1 MRGWEIE
8 AMVRKSTVRY
18 SDSLRLACFIGPN
31 LLAALETLCAAVV
44 MCARLA
50 NGGDVV
56 ADPHLP
62 GEVNYV
68 TQDAADFRPPQ
79 YPGEYYEAKVP
90 ATLDLAER
98 GRLAINALTG
108 MLNPNC
114 DDELY
119 TAVYHMTDPP
129 VMVHSDSDLNTMGK
143 YLEAIPLVRSTC
155 GSQQNLDVE
164 RGLMRTFLKMQG
176 DDGLIYLPVKG
187 RPWTLPPTRQANSGM
202 PGIHDGVDQ
211 VGLLGYGN
219 VRALAAFLVYAQKD
233 PDGPWRDAARKL
245 VDGLKRTVVEDGDI
259 AYTFSS
265 WSTPGRA
272 IQKPDKPPTGILG
285 GMVAWLAQYLVI
297 YDRAVGDPDA
307 TRLAQK
313 MLHYTF
319 GDMKYFGEDGRFLND
334 GVDVGAGRDEGHCAH
349 FHTHAMNILAALYVV
364 DRTHDAWLLDRARRA
379 YEWASSRQSE
389 SEPLVGYFPEVTSD
403 FVGEREQTKTSETCE
418 VADMIQSAMMLSHL
432 GIDKWDDADRWIR
445 NQLAENQLTGTS
457 WRTDGHIVLTD
468 FAPLPPLPL
477 GQYTTDRV
485 LERTVGSFSGWAS
498 MNDWVGR
505 PKRRVTIMNCCSGS
519 GARVLYAAW
528 KNMIS
533 FDEVKQSLKVHLLL
547 NRASPWADIDS
558 CIPFTGQVDVHLKRD
573 LDLSVRIPEWV
584 EPDDVR
590 CRVESEDRELEFDGR
605 YAQVGHVAAGQKVT
619 VTFPIAERTDHV
631 MVLGEPYT
639 LTRKGNEV
647 VAIDPPGNYC
657 PLYQRANY
665 RNDKPEFRQLTRFVS
680 SEQFPWW

>member
-1 MRGWEIE
+1 
-8 AMVRKSTVRY
+8 MVRKSTVRC
-18 SDSLRLACFIGPN
+18 SDRPRLDRFSGPN
-31 LLAALETLCAAVV
+31 LLAALATLCAIAV
-44 MCARLA
+44 MCVDFA

-62 GEVNYV
+62 GAVNYV
-68 TQDAADFRPPQ
+68 NPDAADFRPPQ

-119 TAVYHMTDPP
+119 FAVYHMTEPP

-155 GSQQNLDVE
+155 GSQQNLDIE
-164 RGLMRTFLKMQG
+164 RGLMHAFLKMQG
-176 DDGLIYLPVKG
+176 NDGLIYLPVKG
-187 RPWTLPPTRQANSGM
+187 RPWTLPPTRQVNSGM

-211 VGLLGYGN
+211 VDLLGYGN

-245 VDGLKRTVVEDGDI
+245 VDGLKRTVIEDGDI

-265 WSTPGRA
+265 WTTPDWP
-272 IQKPDKPPTGILG
+272 IQKPERPPTGILG

-297 YDRAVGDPDA
+297 YDRAVGDPEA

-313 MLHYTF
+313 MLYYTF
-319 GDMKYFGEDGRFLND
+319 GDMKYFGEDGRFLSD
-334 GVDVGAGRDEGHCAH
+334 GVDVGAGRDERHCAH

-364 DRTHDAWLLDRARRA
+364 DQTRDAWLLDRARRA

-403 FVGEREQTKTSETCE
+403 FAGEREQTKTSETCE

-445 NQLAENQLTGTS
+445 NQLAENQLTQTS
-457 WRTDGHIVLTD
+457 WRTDGHIAAAE
-468 FAPLPPLPL
+468 FAPLVGEPA
-477 GQYTTDRV
+477 GQFTTDRV

-519 GARVLYAAW
+519 GARALYAAW

-533 FDEVKQSLKVHLLL
+533 FDDKAQSLKVHLLL
-547 NRASPWADIDS
+547 DRASPWADVDS
-558 CIPFTGQVDVHLKRD
+558 YIPFTGKVDVRVKQD
-573 LDLSVRIPEWV
+573 LDLSLRIPEWV
-584 EPDDVR
+584 EPGDFKCDVGGETR
-590 CRVESEDRELEFDGR
+590 NIEFDGR
-605 YAQVGHVAAGQKVT
+605 YARIGRVVAGQT
-619 VTFPIAERTDHV
+619 ATFTFPISERTDKV
-631 MVLGEPYT
+631 TVLGEPYT
-639 LTRKGNEV
+639 LIRKGNDV
-647 VAIDPPGNYC
+647 VSIDPPGKYC
-657 PLYQRANY
+657 PFYQRANY
-665 RNDKPEFRQLTRFVS
+665 RSDEPEFRQVERFVS